1 MRSCCRFIIGAD
13 ADACMQFLSSVR
25 PVLRYMEEQL
35 ATSSTLNMRD
45 EDIINMMS
53 GDGGSQVDVVLYLID
68 QGMYST

>member
-1 MRSCCRFIIGAD
+1 MIIAD
-13 ADACMQFLSSVR
+13 ADACIQFRDSVR

-35 ATSSTLNMRD
+35 AASSTLNMRD

-68 QGMYST
+68 QGVPPEAIRCFC